1 LKTQRTLSCAAF
13 LTSIAIFYNFPM
25 TDEKTTHFGF
35 TEVPESEKV
44 GRVAGVFHSVAAQYD
59 LMNDLMSFG
68 VHRVW
73 KQITIE
79 TSGVRPGASVLDLA
93 GGTGDLAAAFAKRVG
108 EDGQVVLADI
118 NEAMLSVGRDK
129 LADHGN
135 YNQIRWVQADAENLP
150 FEDKTFDCVTI
161 AFGLRNVTRKER
173 ALESIY
179 RVLKPGGRLLVLE
192 FSKPTSSALEMV
204 YDRYSF
210 DLLPKI
216 GKWVTGDEDSYRY
229 LAESIRKHPD
239 QDSLQAMMEAAGF
252 NEVGYTNLTGGVVA
266 LHKGFRFDS

>member
-1 LKTQRTLSCAAF
+1 MKQ
-13 LTSIAIFYNFPM
+13 
-25 TDEKTTHFGF
+25 EKTTHFGF
-35 TEVPESEKV
+35 TEVPESEKASH
-44 GRVAGVFHSVAAQYD
+44 VAGVFHSVAARYD

-68 VHRVW
+68 VHRIW

-79 TSGVRPGASVLDLA
+79 SSGVRPGASVLDLA

-108 EDGQVVLADI
+108 DDGRVVLADI
-118 NEAMLSVGRDK
+118 NAAMLSVGHDK
-129 LADHGN
+129 LVDNGN
-135 YNQIRWVQADAENLP
+135 YNRIRWVQADAEALP
-150 FEDKTFDCVTI
+150 FEDKSFDCVTM
-161 AFGLRNVTRKER
+161 AFGLRNVTRKDK

-192 FSKPTSSALEMV
+192 FSKPLSPTLGQI

-210 DLLPKI
+210 DLLPKM
-216 GKWVTGDEDSYRY
+216 GKWVTGDAESYQY

-239 QDSLQAMMEAAGF
+239 QDTLRSMMEAAGF
-252 NEVGYTNLTGGVVA
+252 SDVSYTNLTGGVVA